1 MFYKKG
7 HVVDQVDR
15 LKFDGTM
22 AKWLTHKQKQPAK
35 QKHCIVLHCIY
46 NFFESM
52 NIMTRDSRTDY
63 IEVDIQDLESTH

>member
-7 HVVDQVDR
+7 HVVDQVDI
-15 LKFDGTM
+15 LQFDGTM

-35 QKHCIVLHCIY
+35 QKHCIVLY

-52 NIMTRDSRTDY
+52 NIMT
-63 IEVDIQDLESTH
+63 